1 MLCVA
6 QLEKIDGGRTVLAID
21 SLQLA
26 DGEVLAV
33 AGPGGSGKTLL
44 IHLLG
49 GLVPPSRG
57 KVLLDGE
64 DVHRSPSARSKIGI
78 VFEEDLLYDRLSVR
92 ANVLMTCRL
101 HAAPPRQAMEAIGL
115 LGLDDQANTQVGKLP
130 ASRRRRVAIAR
141 ALAIRPKLLLLDQP
155 SLRTD
160 FDTRELLSQLLRQRA
175 AEGGITVIAEEDV
188 SWAGKLCTQVVELA
202 GGRVVARANASNA
215 VGEQHVPYRIPGRRG
230 DHIVFLDPAD
240 VLYITTQ
247 EGQTI
252 LRTDT
257 DEAYTQMTLQELE
270 RRLAGRGFF
279 RAHRAYLVNLQRVR
293 SVVQYTRNSFTLQLD
308 DPAGT
313 MVPLS
318 KQSERELQDLL
329 GY

>member
-1 MLCVA
+1 MLCLEG
-6 QLEKIDGGRTVLAID
+6 LEKIDGGRTVLAID

-49 GLVPPSRG
+49 GLVIPSRG
-57 KVLLDGE
+57 RVLLDGE
-64 DVHRSPSARSKIGI
+64 DVHRSPRARSRIGL
-78 VFEEDLLYDRLSVR
+78 VFEEDLLYDRLSVK
-92 ANVLMTCRL
+92 ANVLMACRL
-101 HAAPPRQAMEAIGL
+101 HGVPDQQAMEAL
-115 LGLDDQANTQVGKLP
+115 SQLGLDDQAGTTVSKLS
-130 ASRRRRVAIAR
+130 ASGRRRLALAR
-141 ALAIRPKLLLLDQP
+141 ALALRPRLLLLDQP

-175 AEGGITVIAEEDV
+175 AEGGITIIAEEDV
-188 SWAGKLCTQVVELA
+188 SWAGKLCTQILELSN
-202 GGRVVARANASNA
+202 GRIVARSSTTDTSR
-215 VGEQHVPYRIPGRRG
+215 ERHVPYRIPGRKG
-230 DHIVFLDPAD
+230 DHIMFFDPAD
-240 VLYITTQ
+240 VLYITTRD
-247 EGQTI
+247 GQTI

-257 DEAYTQMTLQELE
+257 DEAYTQLTLQELE
-270 RRLAGRGFF
+270 SRLVGRGFF
-279 RAHRAYLVNLQRVR
+279 RAHRAYLVNLQHVK
-293 SVVQYTRNSFTLQLD
+293 SVVQYTRNSFSLQLD

-318 KQSERELQDLL
+318 KQSEKELQDLL